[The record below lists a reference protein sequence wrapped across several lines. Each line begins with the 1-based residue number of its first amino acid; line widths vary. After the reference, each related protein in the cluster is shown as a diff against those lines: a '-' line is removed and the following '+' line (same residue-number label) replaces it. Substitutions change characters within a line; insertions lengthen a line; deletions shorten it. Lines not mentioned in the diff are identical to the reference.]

1 MIPRR
6 WIDAYL
12 FFLLRNKYAVS
23 AVITLLTGFFVYYM
37 WAHMSVTTN
46 FFDLYPPGHPYIQL
60 YTKYRSMFG
69 TANVLQM
76 VVEKPNGTIFDDPST
91 LKKVDEITV
100 KLLHDVPG
108 VNGEQVLSL
117 THPKLKTTLTAGTGI
132 KVVPLKIGRAHV

>member
-6 WIDAYL
+6 WIEAYL

-23 AVITLLTGFFVYYM
+23 AIITLLTGFFVYYM

-69 TANVLQM
+69 TAKDRKS
-76 VVEKPNGTIFDDPST
+76 VV
-91 LKKVDEITV
+91 
-100 KLLHDVPG
+100 
-108 VNGEQVLSL
+108 
-117 THPKLKTTLTAGTGI
+117 
-132 KVVPLKIGRAHV
+132 